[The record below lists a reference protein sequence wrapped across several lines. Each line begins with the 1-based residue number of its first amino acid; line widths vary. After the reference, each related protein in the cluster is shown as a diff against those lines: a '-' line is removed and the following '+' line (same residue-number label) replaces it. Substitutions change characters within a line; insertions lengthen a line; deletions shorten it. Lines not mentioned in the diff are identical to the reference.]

1 MTRTQLKQLIR
12 ECIKEVNES
21 FGEYQGSF
29 TLSKLASFLK
39 RDVIIR
45 RKNVDVDLNSSG
57 DTITLTND
65 NFPDLYVAIKSAGK
79 NKYRVGI
86 TSLAPDSSADNPLL
100 DDTKYTITDM
110 KGVLR
115 LVHNYIKYIIL

>member
-1 MTRTQLKQLIR
+1 MTKTQLKQLIR

-21 FGEYQGSF
+21 FGEYRGSV
-29 TLSKLASFLK
+29 TLSNLASFLK
-39 RDVIIR
+39 RDAIIR

-57 DTITLTND
+57 DTITLTNET
-65 NFPDLYVAIKSAGK
+65 FPDFYVVIESAGK
-79 NKYRVGI
+79 NKYSVGI

-100 DDTKYTITDM
+100 GDTKYTITDM

-115 LVHNYIKYIIL
+115 LVHNEIRNEIG